1 MSEEKNER
9 SLTTIKSEPGFM
21 ENLIRQIRLVLRLLG
36 DSRVNFFLK
45 LLPIGTLVYLVMPD
59 LIPFVFDDA
68 AVIGVGTYIFVE
80 LCPEHVVEE
89 HRKALWGEG
98 GTSSGASDES
108 EDTETPEEE

>member
-9 SLTTIKSEPGFM
+9 SLTTVQSEPGFM

-36 DSRVNFFLK
+36 DSRVNFLLK
-45 LLPIGTLVYLVMPD
+45 LLPIGALVYLVMPD
-59 LIPFVFDDA
+59 LIPLWFDDA
-68 AVIGVGTYIFVE
+68 AVIGVGTYIFIE

-98 GTSSGASDES
+98 GTSSDAGVES
-108 EDTETPEEE
+108 EDTETPQEE

>member
-9 SLTTIKSEPGFM
+9 SLTTNQSEPGFM
-21 ENLIRQIRLVLRLLG
+21 ENLIRQIRLVLRLIS
-36 DSRVNFFLK
+36 DSRVNFLLK
-45 LLPIGTLVYLVMPD
+45 LLPIGALVYLVMPD
-59 LIPFVFDDA
+59 IIPLWFDDA

>member
-9 SLTTIKSEPGFM
+9 GLTTIKSEPGFM

-36 DSRVNFFLK
+36 DSRVNFLLK
-45 LLPIGTLVYLVMPD
+45 LLPIGALVYLVMPD
-59 LIPFVFDDA
+59 LIPLWFDDA

-89 HRKALWGEG
+89 HRTALWGEG
-98 GTSSGASDES
+98 GTSSDAGVES
-108 EDTETPEEE
+108 EDTETPGEE

>member
-9 SLTTIKSEPGFM
+9 SLTTIQSEPGFLD
-21 ENLIRQIRLVLRLLG
+21 NLIRQIRLVLRLLG
-36 DSRVNFFLK
+36 DSRVNFLLK

-68 AVIGVGTYIFVE
+68 VVIGVGTYIFIE

-89 HRKALWGEG
+89 HRKVLWGEG
-98 GTSSGASDES
+98 GTSSDAGFES

>member
-9 SLTTIKSEPGFM
+9 SLTTIPSEPGFF

-36 DSRVNFFLK
+36 DSRVNFLLK

-89 HRKALWGEG
+89 HRTALWGEG
-98 GTSSGASDES
+98 VTNSDAGVES
-108 EDTETPEEE
+108 EDTETPAEE

>member
-9 SLTTIKSEPGFM
+9 SLTTIPYEPGFF

-89 HRKALWGEG
+89 HRTALWGEG
-98 GTSSGASDES
+98 GRSSDAGVDS
-108 EDTETPEEE
+108 EETETSAEE